1 MESLCRND
9 SILGCDVPYEE
20 AKMVVFGAPFDGTTS
35 NRPGTRFASTSMRQ
49 ESLALESYSPYLDKD
64 LSEIAVHDAGDL
76 TFGFGNPAKILQEIN
91 GYVTKLLKDQKLPV
105 MIGGEHLV
113 TLGAV
118 AATWNVYPDLH
129 LVHFDAHA
137 DLRQDYLGEE
147 LSHATVIRRC
157 YDILGRHRIFQ
168 FGIRSGTAEEFAF
181 ARKEARHLTQQKFNF
196 KGLADVMRQLANTPI
211 YLTIDLDVLD
221 PSIFPGTGT
230 PEAGG
235 VTFDQLREAI
245 LLVGRGNVV
254 ACDVNELSPPC
265 DTTGVSTAV
274 ACKVLRELLLTIG

>member
-1 MESLCRND
+1 MEQLCRND
-9 SILGCDVPYEE
+9 SILGCAATYEE
-20 AKMVVFGAPFDGTTS
+20 ATMVVFGAPFDGTTS
-35 NRPGTRFASTSMRQ
+35 NRPGTRFASMAMRQ
-49 ESLALESYSPYLDKD
+49 ESVALESYSPYLERD

-76 TFGFGNPAKILQEIN
+76 LFGFGNPKKILKELKR
-91 GYVTKLLKDQKLPV
+91 YVASLHEDQKLPV

-118 AATWNVYPDLH
+118 AATWNRYPDLH
-129 LVHFDAHA
+129 IIHFDAHA
-137 DLRQDYLGEE
+137 DLREEYLGET
-147 LSHATVIRRC
+147 LSHATVMRRC
-157 YDILGRHRIFQ
+157 YDLVGEGRIVQ

-181 ARKEARHLTQQKFNF
+181 ARSDAGNLIQQKFNF
-196 KGLADVMRQLANTPI
+196 TGLADVMRSLGNTPL

-235 VTFDQLREAI
+235 VSFEELREAI
-245 LLVGRGNVV
+245 LLVGRGNIVG
-254 ACDVNELSPPC
+254 CDLNELSPPC

-274 ACKVLRELLLTIG
+274 ACKVLRELLLTLG